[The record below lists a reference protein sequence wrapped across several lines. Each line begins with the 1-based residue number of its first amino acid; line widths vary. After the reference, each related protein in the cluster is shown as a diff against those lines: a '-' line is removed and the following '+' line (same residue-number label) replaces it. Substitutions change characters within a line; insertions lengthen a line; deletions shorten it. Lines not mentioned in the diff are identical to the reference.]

1 MDIFNIFFDELM
13 QSGPP
18 FFFKVGVRALLPPQK
33 NPLGGLGKGGA
44 QEGNL
49 RVQLFCAPPLP
60 VHSHKRLSLSSAI
73 LPCCVFSTV
82 GFETFFRIRGGS

>member
-33 NPLGGLGKGGA
+33 NPWEVKARGA
-44 QEGNL
+44 HRRE
-49 RVQLFCAPPLP
+49 
-60 VHSHKRLSLSSAI
+60 I
-73 LPCCVFSTV
+73 
-82 GFETFFRIRGGS
+82 